1 MRYPKCLTRNLMLCA
16 LPLAASACAPRVQLK
31 PIFPPTADLKAIV
44 TPKPVAGPE
53 IVTSAKASA
62 EYDIAVEKWGDTISS
77 AGGIICR
84 WVIDQGGKLPFD
96 CPKAP

>member
-1 MRYPKCLTRNLMLCA
+1 MPYPKCLTRSLMLCA
-16 LPLAASACAPRVQLK
+16 LPLAASACAPKVQLK
-31 PIFPPTADLKAIV
+31 PIFPPTADLQAIV

-77 AGGIICR
+77 GGGIICR

-96 CPKAP
+96 CPKGP